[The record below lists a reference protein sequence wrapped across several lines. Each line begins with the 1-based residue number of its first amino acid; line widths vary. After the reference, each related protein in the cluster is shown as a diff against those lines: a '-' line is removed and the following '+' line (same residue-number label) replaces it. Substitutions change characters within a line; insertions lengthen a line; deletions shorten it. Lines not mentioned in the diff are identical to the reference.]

1 MDTIKYLPRI
11 SDKLLT
17 ELLEASGAVLVEGAK
32 WCGKTSSAREQSA
45 SCLYMQ
51 DTDRRTSY
59 MQMVDSKPSLLLQ
72 GETPR
77 LLDEWQ
83 DAPVLWDT
91 VRFEVDK
98 RQKTGQFILT
108 GSAVPKDDEIHHS
121 GAGRITRMRMRT
133 MSLFE
138 SKESNGCVSLHS
150 LFEGMGGMRDIEG
163 MSNLTIEQIA
173 FIICRG
179 GWPASISMSPQAA
192 LRTARSYVDAVIN
205 KDTHRVDGVD
215 KNPDRVQLLLRSLAR
230 NITTLATAK
239 TIIDDVV
246 ANEISMT
253 EKTYTNYMNAL
264 KRIFVVEDLP
274 AWQPSLRSKTAIRT
288 SDKRHFVD
296 PSIATAVLRINPEV
310 MLKDFEYFG
319 FLFESLCT
327 RDLRVYAEAND
338 GKVYHYR
345 DKTGLEADMIIQLA
359 DGRWAA
365 IEVKMGSKQIDDAA
379 ANLLKLSEKVNTE
392 KMGNPSFLMV
402 LTAGEFAYCR
412 KDGVFV
418 VPLGCLKD

>member
-1 MDTIKYLPRI
+1 MDTANYLPRI
-11 SDKLLT
+11 SDKLLA

-51 DTDRRTSY
+51 DTDRRASY
-59 MQMVDSKPSLLLQ
+59 MQMADSKPSLLLQ

-108 GSAVPKDDEIHHS
+108 GSAVPKDDEILHS
-121 GAGRITRMRMRT
+121 GAGRIARMRMRP

-138 SKESNGCVSLHS
+138 SKESNGSVSLHS
-150 LFEGMGGMRDIEG
+150 LFGGAEEIEG
-163 MSNLTIEQIA
+163 ISNITVEQIA
-173 FIICRG
+173 FLTCRG
-179 GWPASISMSPQAA
+179 GWPASISMSRQAA
-192 LRTARSYVDAVIN
+192 LRTSQSYVDAVIN
-205 KDTHRVDGVD
+205 KDTHRVDGVE

-230 NITTLATAK
+230 NIATLATAK

-253 EKTYTNYMNAL
+253 EKTYASYMNAL
-264 KRIFVVEDLP
+264 KRIFVIEDLP

-296 PSIATAVLRINPEV
+296 PSIATAVLRISPDV
-310 MLKDFEYFG
+310 LLKDFEYFG
-319 FLFESLCT
+319 FLFEALCT

-345 DKTGLEADMIIQLA
+345 DKTGLEADMIVQLA

-365 IEVKMGSKQIDDAA
+365 IEVKMGNKQIEEAA
-379 ANLLKLSEKVNTE
+379 ANLIKLSERVNTE

-402 LTAGEFAYCR
+402 LTAGEFAYRR